1 MRRFVIIY
9 QPDAMDCGPACVCMI
24 AEHYGKQY
32 ALEHLRDNCFIGREG
47 VSMLGI
53 SKAAEKIGFHTVGG
67 RLPCKEQ
74 AHPSELKLF
83 FRLLAEKS
91 GRN

>member
-1 MRRFVIIY
+1 
-9 QPDAMDCGPACVCMI
+9 
-24 AEHYGKQY
+24 
-32 ALEHLRDNCFIGREG
+32 
-47 VSMLGI
+47 MLGI
-53 SKAAEKIGFHTVGG
+53 SKAAEKIGFHIVGG

-83 FRLLAEKS
+83 FRLLTEEP